1 VRYKDGQL
9 EEKAKLNKNFAAK
22 LHDLRNKY
30 ESLMTDI
37 LAGLLNDNE
46 IVDKRNE
53 LREEE
58 DLLYIK
64 APHTFPAAV
73 KRAEKA
79 LRTNKESTTEEDEID
94 AIVPKDLIV
103 H

>member
-1 VRYKDGQL
+1 
-9 EEKAKLNKNFAAK
+9 
-22 LHDLRNKY
+22 
-30 ESLMTDI
+30 M
-37 LAGLLNDNE
+37 
-46 IVDKRNE
+46 
-53 LREEE
+53 
-58 DLLYIK
+58 LYIK